1 MAAEA
6 EDVRLRLR
14 RKMEEMVGV
23 DEADLLLDR
32 PPGGWG
38 ELVTKDWLHLELSVI
53 ESKIAALDVKFAAK
67 FDAVEVRFDAVDGR
81 FDALESKFDAKFDG
95 LESKFD
101 AKFDGLESKVDAKF
115 DGLES
120 KVDAKIASELNKQ
133 PWRLMTAMLSGMAI
147 LTAVFGAFV
156 AFVVR

>member
-101 AKFDGLESKVDAKF
+101 AKFDGLESKF
-115 DGLES
+115 
-120 KVDAKIASELNKQ
+120 DAKIASELNKQ
-133 PWRLMTAMLSGMAI
+133 TWRLMTAMLSGMAI